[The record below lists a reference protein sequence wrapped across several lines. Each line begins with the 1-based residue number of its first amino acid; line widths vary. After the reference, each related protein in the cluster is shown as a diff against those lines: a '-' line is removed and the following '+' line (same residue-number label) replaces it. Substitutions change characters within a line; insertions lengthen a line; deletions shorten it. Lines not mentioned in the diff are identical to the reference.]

1 MKQFINKFRG
11 VFLIL
16 GILSA
21 LTFPKV
27 SYAYPVFA
35 QNAYENPREATGR
48 IVCANCHLAQ
58 IHRLHKARN
67 AHKGNLH
74 RDVRSGR
81 HRRRKGGSQRR
92 KARRQRGEEGRK
104 GREEGLGLGLGWGL
118 G

>member
-48 IVCANCHLAQ
+48 IVCELPPGAKATEVEVPQAVLPDSVSEAVVSVPYDKSVKQVNANGTRGPLNVE
-58 IHRLHKARN
+58 L
-67 AHKGNLH
+67 L
-74 RDVRSGR
+74 SY
-81 HRRRKGGSQRR
+81 
-92 KARRQRGEEGRK
+92 ARRI
-104 GREEGLGLGLGWGL
+104 
-118 G
+118 